1 MFVVGWCRMDLRDV
15 GDNKR
20 KGRLAEENGDE
31 LE

>member
-1 MFVVGWCRMDLRDV
+1 MFLVGWCRMDLRDV
-15 GDNKR
+15 DNKR